1 LMTSDLICPSPY
13 QPLRSSFGD
22 SGLDVSLDMSAS
34 LEYLFGL
41 ARASLAEYKIPYDL
55 HPWLPLEE
63 FLMSELSNNA
73 IGVYHRIFDLYG
85 VHIPFSSFVLD
96 LIKHYKK
103 SGFFLIDQ
111 RAIPDYMYWRYPNS
125 ALNGLKL
132 PVGSFNMED
141 VRRLSMH
148 VVKLRDM
155 PEGVLVL
162 SGLSRVWKSQTCDL
176 ELRVTN
182 GNVMEDL
189 VAGNSSAKVVAK
201 DEASQKQKASS
212 SGATLSH
219 VAKRTRSALAQLFGS
234 TTRPNLF
241 AKNSD
246 DESDDDAYVSLEKTK
261 KNVIGLRMSTSYQSI
276 FVL

>member
-1 LMTSDLICPSPY
+1 
-13 QPLRSSFGD
+13 
-22 SGLDVSLDMSAS
+22 
-34 LEYLFGL
+34 
-41 ARASLAEYKIPYDL
+41 
-55 HPWLPLEE
+55 
-63 FLMSELSNNA
+63 
-73 IGVYHRIFDLYG
+73 
-85 VHIPFSSFVLD
+85 
-96 LIKHYKK
+96 
-103 SGFFLIDQ
+103 
-111 RAIPDYMYWRYPNS
+111 
-125 ALNGLKL
+125 LNGLKL
-132 PVGSFNMED
+132 PVDSFNMED

-176 ELRVTN
+176 EPHLDIRPMLKRLPFYCTPPVPIDPAAPDPTL
-182 GNVMEDL
+182 EDL